1 MKDNVPDLVKRFTS
15 GDPSA
20 FAALVAKYQKKVY
33 YLARQ
38 MLGNHLDADEV
49 VQETFVRVYRR
60 REELAD
66 VTNFASFLVRVATNY
81 AIDMLRKQRGHSQ
94 VVDDST
100 DLPGDIQVELSRRV
114 ATPDDL
120 YENKVLMEEIRRAL
134 ETLPPRQKITALLH
148 DVEGYGKTE
157 IAQILDCPEATVR
170 SNLHIA
176 RKKLKA
182 ILKKR
187 LFPEE

>member
-1 MKDNVPDLVKRFTS
+1 MKDNVPDLVQRFTS
-15 GDPSA
+15 GDHSA

-38 MLGNHLDADEV
+38 MMGNHLDADEV

-100 DLPGDIQVELSRRV
+100 DLPGDVQVELSRRV
-114 ATPDDL
+114 SAPDDL
-120 YENKVLMEEIRRAL
+120 YENKVLMEEIKRAL

-148 DVEGYGKTE
+148 DVEGYGKAE
-157 IAQILDCPEATVR
+157 IARILDCPEATVR

-187 LFPEE
+187 LFSEE